1 MQLKYKSSNYEPSF
15 KFELADARNLKDYGD
30 ESFDCV
36 IDKGLLD
43 SILCGAYSKQNLKKM
58 LK

>member
-1 MQLKYKSSNYEPSF
+1 MYIFCYLVVHG
-15 KFELADARNLKDYGD
+15 DARNMKTLFEN

-43 SILCGAYSKQNLKKM
+43 SILVRHL
-58 LK
+58 

>member
-1 MQLKYKSSNYEPSF
+1 MYCHCYID
-15 KFELADARNLKDYGD
+15 ELGDVRSMFYDD

-43 SILCGAYSKQNLKKM
+43 SILVLEC
-58 LK
+58 

>member
-1 MQLKYKSSNYEPSF
+1 MAD
-15 KFELADARNLKDYGD
+15 FEN

-43 SILCGAYSKQNLKKM
+43 SM
-58 LK
+58 LVDFLLDLVWFVFETEFEENVERDF